1 MHIHMNGLILTENLF
16 TQDYHKKK
24 SFCSSIDDGKRGK
37 GDGHISYSQYLHL
50 KFVWKE
56 FRFKKCRDYHNHYLK
71 KDVLL
76 LADVFEKFISTIV
89 KYFNLDPCQYFSAL
103 GLFWDAM
110 LKMTKVES

>member
-1 MHIHMNGLILTENLF
+1 MNGLILTENLF

-56 FRFKKCRDYHNHYLK
+56 FRFKKCRAYHNHYLK
-71 KDVLL
+71 KDALL
-76 LADVFEKFISTIV
+76 
-89 KYFNLDPCQYFSAL
+89 
-103 GLFWDAM
+103 
-110 LKMTKVES
+110 